1 MTTGIDPGCP
11 ALQKRHPSRPRLPDG
26 HYGAP
31 ALLLAALVVASN
43 APGPGNA
50 LLPSPKGLDV
60 AAPEVQVLLS
70 SIEMTVSLI
79 DAYGRCRD
87 DEKTHERCMRII
99 RNTLEHARSM
109 IGH

>member
-1 MTTGIDPGCP
+1 MKRGIPV
-11 ALQKRHPSRPRLPDG
+11 AAFVVAMVAMFSL
-26 HYGAP
+26 GAP
-31 ALLLAALVVASN
+31 VIARMPDNALVVASN

-109 IGH
+109 IGR

>member
-1 MTTGIDPGCP
+1 MNRGIPV
-11 ALQKRHPSRPRLPDG
+11 AAFVVAMVAMFSL
-26 HYGAP
+26 GAP
-31 ALLLAALVVASN
+31 VIARMPDTNLLVASK
-43 APGPGNA
+43 APGPGNV

-109 IGH
+109 IGR

>member
-1 MTTGIDPGCP
+1 M
-11 ALQKRHPSRPRLPDG
+11 KRAIPVAAFVVAMVAMFSL
-26 HYGAP
+26 GAP
-31 ALLLAALVVASN
+31 VIARMPDTALVVASN
-43 APGPGNA
+43 APGPGQA
-50 LLPSPKGLDV
+50 VLPTPKGLNV
-60 AAPEVQVLLS
+60 PAPEVQVLLS

>member
-1 MTTGIDPGCP
+1 MKRGIPV
-11 ALQKRHPSRPRLPDG
+11 AAFVVAMVAMFSL
-26 HYGAP
+26 GAP
-31 ALLLAALVVASN
+31 VIARMPDTALVVASN

-109 IGH
+109 IGR

>member
-1 MTTGIDPGCP
+1 MKRGIPV
-11 ALQKRHPSRPRLPDG
+11 AAFVVAMVAMFSL
-26 HYGAP
+26 GAP
-31 ALLLAALVVASN
+31 VIARMPDTGLVIASN
-43 APGPGNA
+43 APGPGDA
-50 LLPSPKGLDV
+50 LVPAPAGLDV

-109 IGH
+109 IGR

>member
-1 MTTGIDPGCP
+1 MKRGIPV
-11 ALQKRHPSRPRLPDG
+11 AAFVVAMVAMFSL
-26 HYGAP
+26 GAP
-31 ALLLAALVVASN
+31 VIARMPEAGVVVASN
-43 APGPGNA
+43 APGPGHA
-50 LLPSPKGLDV
+50 GVPPPRGLDV

-109 IGH
+109 IGR